1 MTAAIDWL
9 GVLAIRGPDALA
21 FSHSQLAN
29 DVKAL
34 PDGGWQ
40 WNALLSI
47 KGRVLALMLLLRTGP
62 QEVLLVLPRELRE
75 TTRATLARYV
85 LRSKL
90 TLEPDDGLHVTGVLG
105 DRTGWHPEP
114 PATGGTIEQSPDGT
128 LSIDLAGTHARRLC
142 LRPWRTADGEDGLE
156 STWRVADV
164 ADGIPWIVPATADA
178 FIPQALGLERL
189 RAFSVSKGCYPGQEI
204 VARTHFLGRSR
215 RVLRR
220 FDEPWSEPAPAAGTT
235 LRASPASDAA
245 AAATVIATVRR
256 VDRMLGLA
264 VAVDAE
270 TVSAYFDGHDG
281 IAAGEPR
288 AIALAPV

>member
-1 MTAAIDWL
+1 MTATIDWL

-47 KGRVLALMLLLRTGP
+47 KGRVLALMLLMKTGP
-62 QEVLLVLPRELRE
+62 HEVLLVLPRDLRE

-90 TLEPDDGLHVTGVLG
+90 TLEPDDGLHVAGRLG
-105 DRTGWHPEP
+105 DPMGSHPEP
-114 PATGGTIEQSPDGT
+114 PATGGRIERSPDGA
-128 LSIDLAGTHARRLC
+128 LSVDLAGTHARRLR
-142 LRPWRTADGEDGLE
+142 LQPWREVGGEDGLE
-156 STWRVADV
+156 RLWQVADV

-189 RAFSVSKGCYPGQEI
+189 RAFSLSKGCYPGQEI

-220 FDEPWSEPAPAAGTT
+220 FDEPWSAPALPAGTT
-235 LRASPASDAA
+235 LRASLAPDAA

-256 VDRMLGLA
+256 GDRMLGLA

-270 TVSAYFDGHDG
+270 TGSAYFDGH
-281 IAAGEPR
+281 AGNAPSEPR
-288 AIALAPV
+288 AIALTPV